1 MVFYYRIHLSIK
13 AFRVEIERF
22 GKRMY
27 SLSSFIVVCINE
39 QWNDMHICWN
49 LSRNLFTFQ
58 RNPWSFR
65 EKLSIYNFFNNSFS
79 FRIERF
85 AHIPQKSYVNLNE
98 KINLF
103 PILTLRLVEL
113 KLTLPFLTFRIS
125 KWIYCWLK

>member
-39 QWNDMHICWN
+39 QWNDMHIYVGIYQGIY
-49 LSRNLFTFQ
+49 LHFKEIHEASEK
-58 RNPWSFR
+58 SFR
-65 EKLSIYNFFNNSFS
+65 YNFFNNSFS